1 MTEPPTV
8 DDLWSGFVNP
18 PAGAAPMMRWWW
30 FGPSVQR
37 EELDRELTAMAR
49 AGFGGVEVAYVYPL
63 GPATTEFMSDVF
75 LADLRYAAQRAHQLG
90 LRFDLTL
97 GSGWSYGG
105 PHITPDLAARQLRW
119 ERREIHPG
127 PLDVRVS
134 VPWPDDD
141 LVAAYV
147 GAGSLQEN
155 PESFERLAVVDH
167 MIRVPDGKGTR
178 QVLLAYAQRTGQNVK
193 RAAAGSEGPVLD
205 HYSAAAA
212 AAHIR
217 WVGDRMLDAVPAELV
232 GSVFCDSLEV
242 YGADW
247 TPGLPDEFARR
258 RGYPL
263 LPVLYR
269 LAMDGPDAARV
280 RADYHRTLAELYQEN
295 FIEVFR
301 RWAAGRGVLFRIQN
315 YGTPPATL
323 SSYRFA
329 DLFEGEG
336 WGWRDIT
343 PTRWASSAAHLYG
356 RDVASAEVWTW
367 VHSPSFRA
375 TPLDLKGEAHEHLL
389 NGINQL
395 IGHGWPYS
403 PADAPGM
410 GWFFYA
416 AGALDDRN
424 PWWPAMP
431 QLNAYLARLCWLL
444 RHGDP
449 VADVAV
455 YLPNHDLFAAMGT
468 AVGGSLDTWR
478 EASRRIPRT
487 VPATIRTTGLDYDL
501 IDDDALAVTPVDRY
515 RAVVVPATT
524 TIPDPT
530 ATWLHRVTASGGS
543 VIMVDSPVRVPGAI
557 AVRADA
563 LAGALTAAI
572 GPDLAISPPTP
583 DIGFV
588 HRRCRDV
595 DLYVVANTGA
605 QRRGFAVSGRG
616 SAANYA
622 EWDPA
627 SGQVRRTASGCDSYP
642 VTLHPYQA
650 TVIVRTEHEG
660 AGPDGPALP
669 EPSRW
674 LRLDKPWQVAFAA
687 GPPRPVRLPHV
698 WEEEPD
704 RRYFSGA
711 ATYTTTF
718 ELDVLADVAHVLLVF
733 GDGRAAEA
741 GAPDA
746 TGLVGRSFR
755 ASVRAPVGEIAQ
767 VRLNGVACGV
777 VWAPPYELDV
787 SAAARGGRNHI
798 EITVS
803 NTAANALAADGQI
816 GQLTADSD
824 ARYGRRFR
832 MQELDR
838 AMATVRSG
846 LLSVPRIGLSVVTGP
861 RSGSPTPPPA

>member
-1 MTEPPTV
+1 VE
-8 DDLWSGFVNP
+8 
-18 PAGAAPMMRWWW
+18 
-30 FGPSVQR
+30 R

-49 AGFGGVEVAYVYPL
+49 AGFGGVEIAYVYPL

-75 LADLRYAAQRAHQLG
+75 LADLRFAAQRANQLG

-97 GSGWSYGG
+97 GSGWSFGG
-105 PHITPDLAARQLRW
+105 PHITAELAARRLRW
-119 ERREIHPG
+119 ERREIGAG
-127 PLDVRVS
+127 PLDVAVTS
-134 VPWPDDD
+134 PWPGDE

-147 GAGSLQEN
+147 GGGSIQE
-155 PESFERLAVVDH
+155 PAESCAQLAVVDG
-167 MIRVPDGKGTR
+167 MIRIPDGPGIR

-217 WVGDRMLDAVPAELV
+217 RVGDRMLDAVPAELV

-263 LPVLYR
+263 LPVLFR
-269 LAMDGPDAARV
+269 LVVDGPDAAQL
-280 RADYHRTLAELYQEN
+280 RADHHRTLAELYQEN
-295 FIEVFR
+295 FVDVFR
-301 RWAAGRGVLFRIQN
+301 RWAADRGVLFRIQS

-336 WGWRDIT
+336 WGWQELT

-356 RDVASAEVWTW
+356 REVASAEVWTW

-395 IGHGWPYS
+395 VGHGWPYS
-403 PADAPGM
+403 PADAPGL

-431 QLNAYLARLCWLL
+431 QLNAYLTRLCWLL
-444 RHGDP
+444 RQGEP

-455 YLPNHDLFAAMGT
+455 YLPNEALFAAMGT
-468 AVGGSLDTWR
+468 ATGGSLDTWR
-478 EASRRIPRT
+478 EANRRIPDA
-487 VPATIRTTGLDYDL
+487 VPATIRAVGLDYDL
-501 IDDDALAVTPVDRY
+501 IDDDALVVTPAQRY
-515 RAVVVPATT
+515 RVVVVPITP
-524 TIPDPT
+524 TIPDAT
-530 ATWLHRVTASGGS
+530 AVWLDQVMAAGGS
-543 VIMVDSPVRVPGAI
+543 VITVDSSVQVPGAV
-557 AVRADA
+557 AVTAHT
-563 LAGALTAAI
+563 LAGALTAAVD
-572 GPDLAISPPTP
+572 PDLMISPPMP

-588 HRRCRDV
+588 HRRCRDADV
-595 DLYVVANTGA
+595 YVLANTGPH
-605 QRRGFAVSGRG
+605 RREFRISGPG
-616 SAANYA
+616 SVAGYA

-627 SGQVRRTASGCDSYP
+627 SGQVRRTEAGQDRFA
-642 VTLHPYQA
+642 VTLHPHQA
-650 TVIVRTEHEG
+650 TVIITTDREV
-660 AGPDGPALP
+660 AGPDGPEPP

-674 LRLDKPWQVAFAA
+674 LRLDGPWQVAFAA
-687 GPPRPVRLPHV
+687 GPPQPVRLPHV
-698 WEEEPD
+698 WEEDPG
-704 RRYFSGA
+704 RQYFSGA

-718 ELDVLADVAHVLLVF
+718 ELDDLADQARVLLDF
-733 GDGRAAEA
+733 GDSQIADIDR
-741 GAPDA
+741 
-746 TGLVGRSFR
+746 TGTLGRSFR
-755 ASVRAPVGEIAQ
+755 ASVRAPIGEVAE
-767 VRLNGVACGV
+767 VRLNGVACGMT
-777 VWAPPYELDV
+777 WAPPYRLDL
-787 SAAARGGRNHI
+787 SAAARSGRNDI
-798 EITVS
+798 EVTVR
-803 NTAANALAADGQI
+803 NTAANALAADEHI
-816 GQLTADSD
+816 VRLAADSE
-824 ARYGRRFR
+824 ARYGLRFR

-846 LLSVPRIGLSVVTGP
+846 LLRVPAIGLSAPHKV
-861 RSGSPTPPPA
+861 SAK

>member
-1 MTEPPTV
+1 MSHLPGV
-8 DDLWSGFVNP
+8 DDLRSGFAAP
-18 PAGAAPMMRWWW
+18 PTSAAPMMRWWW
-30 FGPSVQR
+30 FGPSVER
-37 EELDRELTAMAR
+37 EELDRQLTAMAR

-75 LADLRYAAQRAHQLG
+75 LDHLRFAARRANQLG

-97 GSGWSYGG
+97 GSGWSFGG
-105 PHITPDLAARQLRW
+105 PHITADLAARQLRW
-119 ERREIHPG
+119 ERREVG
-127 PLDVRVS
+127 PAALDVAVTS
-134 VPWPDDD
+134 PWPGDQ
-141 LVAAYV
+141 LVAAYL
-147 GAGSLQEN
+147 GAGSLDE
-155 PESFERLAVVDH
+155 PAESYDQLAVAADT
-167 MIRVPDGKGTR
+167 IRVPAGRGSR
-178 QVLLAYAQRTGQNVK
+178 QVLLAYAQRTGQSVK
-193 RAAAGSEGPVLD
+193 RAAAGAEGPVLD

-212 AAHIR
+212 AAHIA
-217 WVGDRMLDAVPAELV
+217 WVGHPMLEAVPADLL

-258 RGYPL
+258 RGYAL

-269 LAMDGPDAARV
+269 LLVEGPDAARV

-295 FIEVFR
+295 FVDVFR
-301 RWAAGRGVLFRIQN
+301 RWAASRGVLLRIQS

-336 WGWRDIT
+336 WGWQEVT
-343 PTRWASSAAHLYG
+343 PTRWASSAAHHYG
-356 RDVASAEVWTW
+356 REVASAEVWTW

-375 TPLDLKGEAHEHLL
+375 TPLDLLGEAHEHLL

-403 PADAPGM
+403 PADAPGL

-431 QLNAYLARLCWLL
+431 RLNAHLSRLCWLL
-444 RHGDP
+444 RQGEP

-455 YLPNHDLFAAMGT
+455 YVPNDDLFAAMGT

-478 EASRRIPRT
+478 EANRRIPRA
-487 VPATIRTTGLDYDL
+487 VPATIRAAGLDYDL
-501 IDDDALAVTPVDRY
+501 VDDDALDVIAADRY
-515 RAVVVPATT
+515 RVVVVPATT
-524 TIPDPT
+524 TIPN
-530 ATWLHRVTASGGS
+530 ATERWLDQVIAVGGS
-543 VIMVDSPVRVPGAI
+543 VIMVDSAARVSGAV
-557 AVRADA
+557 AVTADVLVGA
-563 LAGALTAAI
+563 LAAVI
-572 GPDLAISPPTP
+572 EPDLPISPRTP

-588 HRRCRDV
+588 HRRCRDADV
-595 DLYVVANTGA
+595 YLVANTGPHRRA
-605 QRRGFAVSGRG
+605 FRIDRRGSEAS
-616 SAANYA
+616 YA

-627 SGQVRRTASGCDSYP
+627 SGQVRRTKAGDGLA
-642 VTLHPYQA
+642 VTLHPHQA
-650 TVIVRTEHEG
+650 TVIVMTDRAATAPESL
-660 AGPDGPALP
+660 GPP

-674 LRLDKPWQVAFAA
+674 LRLDGPWQVAFPAEA
-687 GPPRPVRLPHV
+687 PRTVRLPHV

-704 RRYFSGA
+704 RRHFSGS

-718 ELDVLADVAHVLLVF
+718 ELDELADRARVLLDF
-733 GDGRAAEA
+733 GDCRPAEADPPGRA
-741 GAPDA
+741 GH
-746 TGLVGRSFR
+746 SFR

-767 VRLNGVACGV
+767 VRLNGVACGIA
-777 VWAPPYELDV
+777 WAPPYRLDL
-787 SAAARGGRNHI
+787 SAAARAGRNDI
-798 EITVS
+798 EITVC
-803 NTAANALAADGQI
+803 NTAANALAADEHI
-816 GQLTADSD
+816 VRLTADSR
-824 ARYGRRFR
+824 ARYGPRFR

-846 LLSVPRIGLSVVTGP
+846 LLRVPTIGVSGP
-861 RSGSPTPPPA
+861 HKVSPR